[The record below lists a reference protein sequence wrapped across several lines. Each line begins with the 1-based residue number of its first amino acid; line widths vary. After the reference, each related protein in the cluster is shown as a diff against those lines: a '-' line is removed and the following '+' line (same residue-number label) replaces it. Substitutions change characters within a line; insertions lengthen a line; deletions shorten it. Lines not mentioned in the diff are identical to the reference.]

1 MTLIIIKKVRIGVD
15 FDGVVANTGGL
26 QRYVARELFGKDI
39 SPSCHYSTSVR
50 EGNLTEDEARIVF
63 NESYQNQKYLTNLK
77 EQPNAKRTLMNLINS
92 GIPLE
97 IITSREE
104 KEFDFVQKWLKQN
117 GIYVPVKSTLNGE
130 DKTKACN
137 GLDIYV
143 EDIPYQI
150 SALKEVVPR
159 IVLFNGYDNKNSV
172 LTKEEEKQIE
182 GIERIS
188 DWNQFKI

>member
-1 MTLIIIKKVRIGVD
+1 MKKVKIGVD
-15 FDGVVANTGGL
+15 FDGVIANTGEL
-26 QRYVARELFGKDI
+26 QKHITKELFGKNI

-50 EGNLTEDEARIVF
+50 ERNLTKDEARIVF
-63 NESYQNQKYLTNLK
+63 NETYQNQKYLSTLK
-77 EQPNAKRTLMNLINS
+77 EQPNAKKTLMNLVNS

-104 KEFDFVQKWLKQN
+104 KEFDFAQKWLKQN
-117 GIYVPVKSTLNGE
+117 GIYIPMKSISNE
-130 DKTKACN
+130 KDKIKACN

-150 SALKEVVPR
+150 DLLKKIVPR
-159 IVLFNGYDNKNSV
+159 IVLFNSYDNKESV
-172 LTKEEEKQIE
+172 LTKEERKQVE